1 MTLSKKKL
9 NVPIYKLIPSIITI
23 VALCLG
29 ITSIRYSL
37 DGKFNIAVALI
48 SIAAFL
54 DGIDGRIAR
63 LLNSST
69 QFGAQLDSFADLC
82 SFGVAPGVSVYLW
95 ILRDI
100 PYKGVGWSIVLFYIV
115 CSSLRLSRFHIQL
128 IDNKKDREIEKDFFI
143 GIPMPVAASVL
154 LTPMM
159 FSFEMIQN
167 NFIIFSYWFNAFYM
181 ILIGFLMISKVP
193 IYSAKRISVPKEKVN
208 IILVMSSIIF
218 TGIVFEPW
226 ILLPI
231 FGLLYILIV
240 PLGSVY
246 YQNIRCKK
254 RKFEHDADIM
264 IVISIFIYSNL

>member
-1 MTLSKKKL
+1 MPLSPQKL
-9 NVPIYKLIPSIITI
+9 DVPIYKLIPSIITI

-82 SFGVAPGVSVYLW
+82 SFGVAPGISVYLW
-95 ILRDI
+95 ALREI

-115 CSSLRLSRFHIQL
+115 CSSLRLARFHIQS
-128 IDNKKDREIEKDFFI
+128 IDNKKNKEIEKNFFI
-143 GIPMPVAASVL
+143 GIPMPVAASLL

-159 FSFEMIQN
+159 FSFEIIQN

-181 ILIGFLMISKVP
+181 VLIGFLMISKVP

-218 TGIVFEPW
+218 TGIIFEPW
-226 ILLPI
+226 FLLPI
-231 FGLLYILIV
+231 FGLLYIMLI
-240 PLGSVY
+240 PLGSIY
-246 YQNIRCKK
+246 YYRHIKKCKK
-254 RKFEHDADIM
+254 YNIEHDAD
-264 IVISIFIYSNL
+264 VI